1 MTEREKKMLVSKDEY
16 DYLIE
21 QLGYELPGIKKP
33 VIRQI
38 NYYFDTED
46 LAMNQNHITCRIRLK
61 NGRYKGIIKRHF
73 PDTDRSTET
82 EIKIYDGIDENTFT
96 DMGLQLQG
104 SLITERCI
112 IFKDLNHEIVLDKN
126 EYLGYTDYEIE
137 IEYSPEYEEKAELT
151 LKVLHNMLIK
161 WKNASSLRKNTT
173 DFKTVSSKSSRFFE
187 RKKLAIKNNK
197 NF

>member
-1 MTEREKKMLVSKDEY
+1 MIEREKKMLVSKDEY

-61 NGRYKGIIKRHF
+61 NGHYKGIIKRHF
-73 PDTDRSTET
+73 SDTDQSTET

-96 DMGLQLQG
+96 DMRLQLQG

-112 IFKDLNHEIVLDKN
+112 IFKDSNHEIVLDKN

-137 IEYSPEYEEKAELT
+137 IEYSPDYEEKAELT
-151 LKVLHNMLIK
+151 LKALHNMLVK
-161 WKNASSLRKNTT
+161 WKIASSLRKNTT
-173 DFKTVSSKSSRFFE
+173 DFKNVSSKSSRFFE
-187 RKKLAIKNNK
+187 RKKLAIKK
-197 NF
+197 Q

>member
-1 MTEREKKMLVSKDEY
+1 MTEHEKKMLVSKDEY

-21 QLGYELPGIKKP
+21 QLGYELPRIKKP

-61 NGRYKGIIKRHF
+61 NGHYKGIIKRHF
-73 PDTDRSTET
+73 PDTDQSTET
-82 EIKIYDGIDENTFT
+82 EIKIYDGIYENTFT

-112 IFKDLNHEIVLDKN
+112 IFKDSNHEIVLDKN

-137 IEYSPEYEEKAELT
+137 IEYSPDYEEKAELT
-151 LKVLHNMLIK
+151 LKALHNMLVK
-161 WKNASSLRKNTT
+161 RNSSSSCRKNSTT
-173 DFKTVSSKSSRFFE
+173 FKNVSSKSSRFFE
-187 RKKLAIKNNK
+187 RKKLLIKK
-197 NF
+197 Q

>member
-16 DYLIE
+16 YYLIE

-61 NGRYKGIIKRHF
+61 NGHYKGIIKRHF
-73 PDTDRSTET
+73 PDTDQSTET
-82 EIKIYDGIDENTFT
+82 EIKIYDGIYENTFT

-104 SLITERCI
+104 SL
-112 IFKDLNHEIVLDKN
+112 
-126 EYLGYTDYEIE
+126 
-137 IEYSPEYEEKAELT
+137 
-151 LKVLHNMLIK
+151 MLA
-161 WKNASSLRKNTT
+161 WQQ
-173 DFKTVSSKSSRFFE
+173 
-187 RKKLAIKNNK
+187 
-197 NF
+197 

>member
-1 MTEREKKMLVSKDEY
+1 MTEREKKMLISKDEY

-137 IEYSPEYEEKAELT
+137 IEYSPDYEEKAELT
-151 LKVLHNMLIK
+151 LKTLHDMLVK
-161 WKNASSLRKNTT
+161 WKNASPLRKNTT
-173 DFKTVSSKSSRFFE
+173 NFKNVSSKSSRFFE
-187 RKKLAIKNNK
+187 RKKLLKNK
-197 NF
+197 ST

>member
-187 RKKLAIKNNK
+187 RKKLLIKK
-197 NF
+197 Q

>member
-61 NGRYKGIIKRHF
+61 NGHYKGIIKRHF
-73 PDTDRSTET
+73 PDTDQSTET
-82 EIKIYDGIDENTFT
+82 EIKIYDGIEENTFT

-112 IFKDLNHEIVLDKN
+112 LFKDSNYEVVLDKN
-126 EYLGYTDYEIE
+126 EYLGYIDYEIE
-137 IEYSPEYEEKAELT
+137 IEYSPDYEEKAELT
-151 LKVLHNMLIK
+151 LKVLHDMLVK
-161 WKNASSLRKNTT
+161 QNNSASFKKIYISLPNC
-173 DFKTVSSKSSRFFE
+173 SSKSSRFFE
-187 RKKLAIKNNK
+187 RKILLKNK
-197 NF
+197 ST

>member
-61 NGRYKGIIKRHF
+61 NGHYKGIIKRHF
-73 PDTDRSTET
+73 PDTDQSTET
-82 EIKIYDGIDENTFT
+82 EIKIYDGIYENTFT

-137 IEYSPEYEEKAELT
+137 IEYSPDYEEKAELT
-151 LKVLHNMLIK
+151 LKALHNMLVK
-161 WKNASSLRKNTT
+161 RNSSSSCRKNSTT
-173 DFKTVSSKSSRFFE
+173 FKNVSSKSSRFFK
-187 RKKLAIKNNK
+187 RKKLLN
-197 NF
+197 